1 MMRKLAVRSI
11 LRGSGG
17 QTVVEYLLTTLLL
30 VTVFTGMFG
39 VLQSSLKRLFV
50 AGGTV
55 ILTPRCG
62 PGACPN

>member
-1 MMRKLAVRSI
+1 MRRPVVRGI
-11 LRGSGG
+11 LRGSRG

-30 VTVFTGMFG
+30 VTIFTGMFG
-39 VLQSSLKRLFV
+39 VLQSSLKTLFI

-62 PGACPN
+62 SGTCPQ

>member
-1 MMRKLAVRSI
+1 MTKRLRRSV

-39 VLQSSLKRLFV
+39 VLQSSLKKLFI

-55 ILTPRCG
+55 ILTPR
-62 PGACPN
+62 PY

>member
-1 MMRKLAVRSI
+1 MTKPVFRRI

-39 VLQSSLKRLFV
+39 VLQSSLKRLFI

-62 PGACPN
+62 SGACPQ